1 MLFLSKYDKDSAEY
15 RYGFKDHYKRYLR
28 KKNSTPEPQNHITE
42 MASIIT
48 MGEILSGKSNDSA
61 TEEGNC
67 AMNAATNR
75 QTMLPIHYDFAVPME
90 YSKKYDQEEY
100 LLEIYKK
107 LGIEVLQEADSY
119 YYNVILPKDITVVQ
133 DDYGYCIKGS
143 NEETLIHYY
152 DRGPFYGRTV
162 TVDKINVAL

>member
-1 MLFLSKYDKDSAEY
+1 
-15 RYGFKDHYKRYLR
+15 
-28 KKNSTPEPQNHITE
+28 
-42 MASIIT
+42 
-48 MGEILSGKSNDSA
+48 MGEILSGKNNDSA
-61 TEEGNC
+61 TEEGNSVI
-67 AMNAATNR
+67 NAATNR
-75 QTMLPIHYDFAVPME
+75 QTMIPIQYHFAVPME

-119 YYNVILPKDITVVQ
+119 YYNAVLPDGIKVVQ
-133 DDYGYCIKGS
+133 DDYGYSVKGS

-152 DRGPFYGRTV
+152 DRGPFYDRTV